1 MKSVTLSDEQVE
13 EIVVE
18 ELKTYYRVVDDDD
31 DITWAIDRVLQDFLV
46 PEDYAM
52 WRREKGKV

>member
-1 MKSVTLSDEQVE
+1 MKSVTLSDEQID

>member
-1 MKSVTLSDEQVE
+1 MKTVTISDEQID

-18 ELKTYYRVVDDDD
+18 ELKSYYQVVDGDPI
-31 DITWAIDRVLQDFLV
+31 ITWAIDRVLLDFMT

-52 WRREKGKV
+52 WRREQGNI